1 MAALNKFWIFT
12 LLFLISIVSV
22 NAFSCVDG
30 YGIGV
35 SQRGP
40 ANGVIYTV
48 GTPVNPYWDG
58 SGRIVFSIDVTN
70 IHGLFSSLAPYN
82 NCNYTNV
89 YAKWFWDSQFDVTS
103 ISGVNTV
110 GTDYRTNSVP
120 LQLVPGSYT
129 WEAGHSP
136 SACIGGY
143 SPVGCYT
150 SLNSLTI
157 QGQTCAQPN
166 LRQMFINTTYPG
178 GTSSINFNCTG
189 ECPDTQGCTL
199 YFYDDNNNQ
208 MGGTDHINYCTS
220 SNCFNKQRTYSGLV
234 DGNSYNVRCQIVTDT
249 PGCGRTDSISR
260 SFTVGG
266 SSCPSITSTFP
277 SPTPQQGSTV
287 SNETNTVR
295 IGTQS
300 QYSAVVDITLYYCE
314 NTGNCNLAT
323 CDPASGTMLPLA
335 FQNVGTTRTYVNI
348 PIISTAG
355 NCVRWYTRYD
365 YENPTPCTPLYPRS
379 INPGSVGWYYVN
391 GTVPGLNVTLISPL
405 NNTQIPISNVPLDF
419 TFTVQATV
427 GTTTDTLY
435 IDGSPVT
442 SGVKPTGLT
451 SFPNVNV
458 GSGIHTWYVTANDG
472 FSTAQSQ
479 TWRFTV
485 VQGPSVNLI
494 SPADGYQYANG
505 QTSTSSSPLTW
516 TVSAST
522 STIDKLIING
532 ITTQTLP
539 ATSQFTRTANMAIQG
554 GLVYNWQINSTDT
567 NGLSTLTP
575 SRSFQINC
583 STIWQKQDIS
593 CGMDNRRII
602 GYVDINNC
610 AFPTIPVPADNG
622 TYEPC
627 VYCRNEWDC
636 TLYETCQI
644 NNTQRCLNVTNIG
657 MIPCANATPSIS
669 DIRGKDKTCLF
680 ETGVDKIDFS
690 SNELVDVNDPFNKG
704 ILPDIYFGI
713 IAWMSTPFLYW
724 LLLIIAALCLF
735 LTAVAVLYWVR
746 NMQ

>member
-1 MAALNKFWIFT
+1 MQISHAASCSTPVSTLNLIDPPNSQSMTIGTAQSTFW
-12 LLFLISIVSV
+12 
-22 NAFSCVDG
+22 DG
-30 YGIGV
+30 YSVYMYALGDFDTSINPRCTYV
-35 SQRGP
+35 DHSLILDTP
-40 ANGVIYTV
+40 FDVYTV
-48 GTPVNPYWDG
+48 RVN
-58 SGRIVFSIDVTN
+58 
-70 IHGLFSSLAPYN
+70 
-82 NCNYTNV
+82 TNV
-89 YAKWFWDSQFDVTS
+89 NQPMTFIKYLSA
-103 ISGVNTV
+103 
-110 GTDYRTNSVP
+110 GTYDWYGRSSP
-120 LQLVPGSYT
+120 GGSYLGQPCPYST
-129 WEAGHSP
+129 CTTSTMRFYVNGAVLPGPPHISTHSP
-136 SACIGGY
+136 YGTFVAGTTS
-143 SPVGCYT
+143 V
-150 SLNSLTI
+150 SLNC
-157 QGQTCAQPN
+157 Q
-166 LRQMFINTTYPG
+166 
-178 GTSSINFNCTG
+178 G
-189 ECPDTQGCTL
+189 ECPDPAGCRVYL
-199 YFYDDNNNQ
+199 YDDNDNQ
-208 MGGTDHINYCTS
+208 LYTKSVSSCTS
-220 SNCFNKQRTYSGLV
+220 TNCWSASYTWNGLTAGTYDHRCEVVEKSVSGRYDDDRRT
-234 DGNSYNVRCQIVTDT
+234 
-249 PGCGRTDSISR
+249 
-260 SFTVGG
+260 FTINGTTC
-266 SSCPSITSTFP
+266 SSITNNWI
-277 SPTPQQGSTV
+277 SPTPVHSSTV
-287 SNETNTVR
+287 NNLTNYFRLVASSSPSSNVDIVYYFCSDTTNTCVP
-295 IGTQS
+295 
-300 QYSAVVDITLYYCE
+300 
-314 NTGNCNLAT
+314 NLII
-323 CDPASGTMLPLA
+323 P
-335 FQNVGTTRTYVNI
+335 YVNI
-348 PIISTAG
+348 ALTSTSQQLSPDVFYDANPG
-355 NCVRWYTRYD
+355 DRYVRWYVTYSFNSPSGCSD
-365 YENPTPCTPLYPRS
+365 VTPRS
-379 INPGSVGWYYVN
+379 NNGNRIAWFAINQTTPS
-391 GTVPGLNVTLISPL
+391 LNVTLGSPP

-419 TFTVQATV
+419 IFTVQATV

-494 SPADGYQYANG
+494 SPVDGYQYANG

-610 AFPTIPVPADNG
+610 AFPTIPVPVDNG

-690 SNELVDVNDPFNKG
+690 SNELVDVNDPFNRG